1 MSNPNNPND
10 PNNPNQT
17 PPANGDA
24 QPAPTNPQQVNPQQV
39 NPQQA
44 NESAA
49 GVQEADI
56 LDETAAKS
64 EVPPGFIT
72 RLVRWIGRL
81 LLPVWRH
88 VAPPLKAGLRLGL
101 TLAQKIWAG
110 PVGRLIQQIYAR
122 ITATALGQK
131 CEEWVL
137 AKAAAL
143 KARYLKWREIYV
155 KLTSPPPDP
164 LMAAMMM
171 QNEPIDIDQDDI
183 KLTGNKVFVYITSFF
198 AVFVLWAMFAKLDES
213 VRADGA
219 IVPPSSVQLVQNRL
233 PGSLVSIE
241 TKLGEHV
248 EKGQVLFKL
257 EDEDVIANF
266 DDNEI
271 TRLASLAM
279 KARLTAEADGEAQV
293 QFPDWMQ
300 KGAPDVVA
308 REQDVFDRRQKAL
321 QTKLASLTRRIK
333 NFEEKIEIL
342 KPLVEAGH
350 EARLTLV
357 DVQGQYHAAL
367 DEYDA
372 VVANFRAEAAGQL
385 AEVNKQADQA
395 GAREDAFRAKVAHA
409 EVKAPASG
417 TVTAVHVKT
426 VGAVV
431 QAGTVLAEIV
441 PDEKAILVMARL
453 PAEDV
458 ADVYPGQIAQV
469 SLSAYDVSRHGTL
482 EGRVSKIAQ
491 NTTQEEN
498 MPPFYQTII
507 EIDSPRFSKS
517 DEELIIVPGSP
528 VMVDIIGNKRTIM
541 SYILTPLER
550 AAGRAFREK

>member
-1 MSNPNNPND
+1 MSEPNTPNNQNGSDEQKPSQPNGS
-10 PNNPNQT
+10 QSVTEAEVISEIT
-17 PPANGDA
+17 P
-24 QPAPTNPQQVNPQQV
+24 
-39 NPQQA
+39 
-44 NESAA
+44 SA
-49 GVQEADI
+49 GPIKRLWEAVI
-56 LDETAAKS
+56 NMQRALL
-64 EVPPGFIT
+64 
-72 RLVRWIGRL
+72 RQ
-81 LLPVWRH
+81 LLPVWKLCQ
-88 VAPPLKAGLRLGL
+88 PPLLKVMGAVLVVANWLRQSGLGRAVGTFLQWIAT
-101 TLAQKIWAG
+101 TLPGQIF
-110 PVGRLIQQIYAR
+110 IQQSCRAVGAIK
-122 ITATALGQK
+122 G
-131 CEEWVL
+131 
-137 AKAAAL
+137 
-143 KARYLKWREIYV
+143 KWHHWKGLYI

-171 QNEPIDIDQDDI
+171 QNEPIDLDQDDI
-183 KLTGNKVFVYITSFF
+183 RLTGNKVFVYITAFF
-198 AVFVLWAMFAKLDES
+198 TVFVLWASFAKLDES
-213 VRADGA
+213 VRAEGSM
-219 IVPPSSVQLVQNRL
+219 VTPSSVQLVQNRL
-233 PGSLVSIE
+233 PGSVVTIE
-241 TKLGEHV
+241 VKLGEHV

-271 TRLASLAM
+271 TRLVSLAM
-279 KARLTAEADGEAQV
+279 KARLTAEVDGLDQV
-293 QFPDWMQ
+293 MFPPWLE
-300 KGAPDVVA
+300 KAAPQVI
-308 REQDVFDRRQKAL
+308 RSEIEVFERRRKAL
-321 QTKLASLTRRIK
+321 ETRLVSLRRRIA
-333 NFEEKIEIL
+333 NFEDKINIL

-357 DVQGQYHAAL
+357 DVEGQYHAAL
-367 DEYDA
+367 DEYQA
-372 VVANFRAEAAGQL
+372 VIAEFRSESASQL

-409 EVKAPASG
+409 EVRASTSG
-417 TVTAVHVKT
+417 IISAVHIKT

-482 EGRVSKIAQ
+482 EGYVQKIAQ

-498 MPPFYQTII
+498 LPPYYQTMI
-507 EIDSPRFSKS
+507 EINNPRFSKS
-517 DEELIIVPGSP
+517 EEEVEIVPGSP